1 MTELERLKRDL
12 GSLTFS
18 AQYRRP
24 PRSDRLPRQALVVS
38 IVRSRAAQPSF
49 NDDRAKLGYGPQ
61 RRYKLR
67 LLRWDDLGEGRQHYY
82 LLDLVRTCAAYPQ
95 LVQTV
100 KRSIDDHDP
109 DIVLIEDVGSGT
121 SLIADLD
128 YQGLSTT
135 PVKARM
141 GKESRLSRVSAMMEK
156 RSPAEGGT
164 LGGRF
169 PAGSLSVPRSQA

>member
-1 MTELERLKRDL
+1 M
-12 GSLTFS
+12 
-18 AQYRRP
+18 
-24 PRSDRLPRQALVVS
+24 
-38 IVRSRAAQPSF
+38 
-49 NDDRAKLGYGPQ
+49 
-61 RRYKLR
+61 
-67 LLRWDDLGEGRQHYY
+67 
-82 LLDLVRTCAAYPQ
+82 LDVVRTCAAYPQ

-156 RSPAEGGT
+156 LSPAEGGT

-169 PAGSLSVPRSQA
+169 PAGSLSVPGRKHDDRLDSMSRALILDEGRQAR